1 MDIKRKNYIK
11 LSELNRILF
20 LLIVFFTSVYSTNA
34 QTANSPRSKVISYVD
49 TSLDGSQKYVLRV
62 DGKPFYMT
70 NIQVRLEKLRYN
82 FGWDAAARDAIIGQA
97 ALDGF
102 NTVSIPIHWYE
113 VEPVKDKF
121 DWTILDEYL
130 GLVHKYNLKMEM
142 LWFGHNSGG
151 HTQWLGSKH
160 LRVPDYVLYSPS
172 PGSSETTSEYRMR
185 RDQGNYTLDLDDKR
199 LVAREVYVLGKVM
212 EHISTWDQANGSK
225 HVVIGVQLGNEVSG
239 FFLNSETFTSGQ
251 VVLYGNEL
259 GKAVKNS
266 SYPVWTRMNCVR
278 GHEKDRIDV
287 NEALR
292 QLSGTS
298 IDFFGVDLYNAG
310 YDVLRAP
317 LPYKGSNYRMI
328 MEIGSE
334 VPDAAITQL
343 AALSGNS
350 AFDYYCMV
358 VDGHGLYDQIRGEE
372 KKFKPHSDHVNDVR
386 LVNKLLNSDNWDI
399 ALNAN
404 GYGLFVHNWSGNSL
418 SSTVGVEGITFS
430 PYYPTSQAISI
441 KRSNTEIVLMNTKGG
456 VFTYPDSL
464 GINGASYG
472 YFDENNQWVKRGDVE
487 YTKTWLTPPAGTTVR
502 LTRPDTKERTG
513 KRIQAEFVSF
523 WGGSFVESANI
534 GFAGNGYINLS
545 VKYGKIE
552 CTNVDGNNG
561 GSKTIRIRYA
571 NGGQN
576 AQPMRVI
583 INRVSQTISFPPTG
597 SGETYKYVTIKA
609 EFKSGKINSIN
620 VEAADDGKVNVDELE
635 ILER

>member
-1 MDIKRKNYIK
+1 MKPKSFSISSVFKQ
-11 LSELNRILF
+11 LMF
-20 LLIVFFTSVYSTNA
+20 LLIVCFIPRYYAGAQVSKTSPNKA
-34 QTANSPRSKVISYVD
+34 ISYVD
-49 TSLDGSQKYVLRV
+49 ASLDGSQKYVLRV

-70 NIQVRLEKLRYN
+70 NIQIRLEKLRYRL
-82 FGWDAAARDAIIGQA
+82 GWDAAARDAIVGQA
-97 ALDGF
+97 ASDGF
-102 NTVSIPIHWYE
+102 NTVSIPIHWIE
-113 VEPVKDKF
+113 VEPVKNKF

-142 LWFGHNSGG
+142 LWFGHQSGG
-151 HTQWLGSKH
+151 IAQWLDSKR
-160 LRVPDYVLYSPS
+160 LRVPAYVLYSPS
-172 PGSSETTSEYRMR
+172 PESTETTSEFRMR
-185 RDQGNYTLDLDDKR
+185 RDQGNYTLDLTDKR
-199 LVAREVYVLGKVM
+199 LIAREAYVLGKVM
-212 EHISTWDQANGSK
+212 EHIFEWDKKNGSK
-225 HVVIGVQLGNEVSG
+225 HVIIGVQIGNEVSG
-239 FFLNSETFTSGQ
+239 NFLNSETFTSGQ
-251 VVLYGNEL
+251 VISWGNEL

-278 GHEKDRIDV
+278 GHEIDRIDV

-298 IDFFGVDLYNAG
+298 IDFFGVDIYNAG
-310 YDVLRAP
+310 LDNIRAP
-317 LPYKGSNYRMI
+317 MPYKGSNYRMI
-328 MEIGSE
+328 MEIGAE
-334 VPDAAITQL
+334 VPDASITQL
-343 AALSGNS
+343 AALSGNN
-350 AFDYYCMV
+350 AFDFYCMV
-358 VDGHGLYDQIRGEE
+358 VDGHGLYDAVRGEE

-386 LVNKLLNSDNWDI
+386 LVNKLLNSANWDI

-418 SSTVGVEGITFS
+418 NSTVGVEGITFS

-472 YFDENNQWVKRGDVE
+472 YFDENNQWVKQGDIQ
-487 YTKTWLTPPAGTTVR
+487 YTKTWITPPAGVTVL

-523 WGGSFVESANI
+523 WGGSFVESTNI
-534 GFAGNGYINLS
+534 GFAGNGYVNLS

-552 CTNVDGNNG
+552 CTNVDGNGG

-571 NGGQN
+571 NAGLN

-583 INRVSQTISFPPTG
+583 INRVPQTIPFPPTG
-597 SGETYKYVTIKA
+597 SGEIYKYVTINA
-609 EFKSGKINSIN
+609 ELKSGKTNSIN
-620 VEAADDGKVNVDELE
+620 VEAADDGNVNVDELE
-635 ILER
+635 IL